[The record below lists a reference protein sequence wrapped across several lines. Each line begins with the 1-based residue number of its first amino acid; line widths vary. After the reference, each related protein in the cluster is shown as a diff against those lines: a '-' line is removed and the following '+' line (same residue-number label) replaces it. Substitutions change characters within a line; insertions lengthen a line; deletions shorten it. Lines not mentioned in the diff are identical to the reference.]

1 MKLPGALIFSVLG
14 LTLPSALPAADAA
27 KVDYTERSTRFA
39 PVAGINPDKRV
50 PETNS
55 ALQDRRLA
63 PAVTAPQTAAIG
75 SRRAAIDLTEARDK
89 TVLTPDS
96 RRPEAEA
103 PELSRFDHRESRF
116 QPDPAHAG
124 PKMVERYQSALT
136 TANATNQARSPALG
150 AGTTA
155 RVNRFVFRRNA
166 AAPTGPAV
174 DVVSAA
180 GGAGPARP

>member
-14 LTLPSALPAADAA
+14 LTLASALSAADAA
-27 KVDYTERSTRFA
+27 KVDYTERNAQFA
-39 PVAGINPDKRV
+39 PAAGINPEKRA
-50 PETNS
+50 PETN
-55 ALQDRRLA
+55 ATLQDRRIA
-63 PAVTAPQTAAIG
+63 PAVTAPTTAAVG
-75 SRRAAIDLTEARDK
+75 SRRAAIDLTETREENR
-89 TVLTPDS
+89 LTPDS

-103 PELSRFDHRESRF
+103 PERSRFDHRESRF

-124 PKMVERYQSALT
+124 PKMVERYQAALT

-155 RVNRFVFRRNA
+155 RVNRFVFRRNS
-166 AAPTGPAV
+166 AAPASPAT